1 MNKLL
6 SAGFTR
12 LKKDKVFWM
21 SVLLMAGLGIYIS
34 ISNYSFS
41 QTYGQ
46 TVVLDSNIFSHILLV
61 PIVFRILQF
70 VYRDRIQRW
79 NHSKQ
84 NCRRTY
90 TQGDLSRK
98 PHRLHSGKSNHIRCI

>member
-61 PIVFRILQF
+61 
-70 VYRDRIQRW
+70 QRW

>member
-1 MNKLL
+1 
-6 SAGFTR
+6 
-12 LKKDKVFWM
+12 M

-61 PIVFRILQF
+61 PIVFSVFCSLFIGTEYSDGTIRNKIVVGHTRRAIYLATSSSA
-70 VYRDRIQRW
+70 QR
-79 NHSKQ
+79 Q
-84 NCRRTY
+84 
-90 TQGDLSRK
+90 
-98 PHRLHSGKSNHIRCI
+98 I